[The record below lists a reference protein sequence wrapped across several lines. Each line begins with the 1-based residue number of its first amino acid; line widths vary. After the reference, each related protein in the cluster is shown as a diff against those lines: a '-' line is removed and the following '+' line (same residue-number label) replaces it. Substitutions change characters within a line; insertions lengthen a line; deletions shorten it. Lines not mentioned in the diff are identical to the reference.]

1 MKETENKIP
10 GLNREYL
17 YFLIGQYFE
26 HRGQANPSAAEID
39 RAIEKT
45 EGLVNRVLECSFR
58 LPNFKDIAQELK
70 LTNSRV
76 QQLYSQGIK
85 TVRILIERELEN
97 QQQGIDENN

>member
-1 MKETENKIP
+1 MKETENKIR
-10 GLNREYL
+10 GLSREYL
-17 YFLIGQYFE
+17 HFLISQNFD

-39 RAIEKT
+39 KAIEKT
-45 EGLVNRVLECSFR
+45 EGLVKRVLECSFR
-58 LPNFKDIAQELK
+58 LANFKDIAQELK

-97 QQQGIDENN
+97 QQRGINENN